1 MADRVNLL
9 GLLID
14 NLTTEDALECAEAYI
29 QNRKPVYLEWVN
41 LNQIILFNENERY
54 RHIVERAPLVLTD
67 GKPVVWISRMLHNPL
82 KERIG
87 GTDFML
93 ELCGLAAE
101 KGYSVFLLGGAP
113 GTVKKAANNLQISYP
128 GLRIA
133 GAYSPPYG
141 FEKSPEETG
150 KINTMLK
157 ESRADILLIG
167 VGSPKQDFFI
177 EDNMEIYNI
186 PISIPT
192 GSAIDM
198 ISGEVK
204 MPPHWM
210 ANMGLAWFY
219 RFCQEPKRLF
229 RRYFIDSWKIVGYYI
244 KFTREGFHN

>member
-1 MADRVNLL
+1 MADRINML

-14 NLTTEDALECAEAYI
+14 NLTTGEALECAEAYI
-29 QNRKPVYLEWVN
+29 QNQKPAYLEWVN
-41 LNQIILFNENERY
+41 LNQIILFKENERY
-54 RHIVERAPLVLTD
+54 RHIVERASLVLTD
-67 GKPVVWISRMLHNPL
+67 GKPVLWISRMLHTPL

-87 GTDFML
+87 GTDFVL

-113 GTVKKAANNLQISYP
+113 GTVEKAVDNLLSSYP

-141 FEKSPEETG
+141 FEKSAEETG
-150 KINTMLK
+150 KINVMLK
-157 ESRADILLIG
+157 NSHADILLVG

-177 EDNMEIYNI
+177 EDNMAIYDIPLSI
-186 PISIPT
+186 PI

-204 MPPHWM
+204 MPPRWISNIGM
-210 ANMGLAWFY
+210 AWFF

-229 RRYFIDSWKIVGYYI
+229 KRYFVDSWKIVGYYFSF
-244 KFTREGFHN
+244 KKR